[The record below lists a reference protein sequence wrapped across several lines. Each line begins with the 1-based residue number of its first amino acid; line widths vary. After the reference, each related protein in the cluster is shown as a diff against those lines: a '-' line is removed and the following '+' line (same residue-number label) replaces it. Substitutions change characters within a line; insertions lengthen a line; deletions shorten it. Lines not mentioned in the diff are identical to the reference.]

1 MVDGLNFKYL
11 ILKIT
16 KWLVPT
22 FTEHSLLR
30 TPGKEGMVTPV
41 SKVAFYDFLEL
52 CMLKEK
58 DNPATI
64 TEKLTTPF
72 SIN

>member
-1 MVDGLNFKYL
+1 M
-11 ILKIT
+11 
-16 KWLVPT
+16 PT

-30 TPGKEGMVTPV
+30 TPGKVGMVTPI
-41 SKVAFYDFLEL
+41 SKVALYDFLEL

>member
-1 MVDGLNFKYL
+1 M
-11 ILKIT
+11 
-16 KWLVPT
+16 PT

-30 TPGKEGMVTPV
+30 TPGKEGMVTPI
-41 SKVAFYDFLEL
+41 SKVALYDF
-52 CMLKEK
+52 LKEK